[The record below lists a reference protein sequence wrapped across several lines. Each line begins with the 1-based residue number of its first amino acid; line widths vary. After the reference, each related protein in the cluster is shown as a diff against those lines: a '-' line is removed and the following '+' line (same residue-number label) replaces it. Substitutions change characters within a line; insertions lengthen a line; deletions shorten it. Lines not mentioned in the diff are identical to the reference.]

1 MRNVTDIYSQLTL
14 DEGVRLY
21 VYKDQRG
28 FNTIGVGHNLDA
40 NPLPYDVSQ
49 GITLPCAESLLY
61 VDVQRITMRLLA
73 DIPWLSRLQASDPV
87 RFGVFQN
94 MAFNMGDGGVMEFH
108 HDLLDTQA
116 GNYAAAALD
125 MQASAWYTQ
134 VGDRAVRLCTQMRT
148 GVWQ

>member
-1 MRNVTDIYSQLTL
+1 MTPITDIYSQLIR
-14 DEGVRLY
+14 DEGGCVLHIY
-21 VYKDQRG
+21 PDSMSIDTVY
-28 FNTIGVGHNLDA
+28 VGHNLVA
-40 NPLPYDVSQ
+40 NPLPNLNLTLAQGMQVLHDDV
-49 GITLPCAESLLY
+49 T
-61 VDVQRITMRLLA
+61 RITARLLA
-73 DIPWLSRLQASDPV
+73 DIPWLSHLQASDIV

-94 MAFNMGDGGVMEFH
+94 MAFNMGAGGVMEFH